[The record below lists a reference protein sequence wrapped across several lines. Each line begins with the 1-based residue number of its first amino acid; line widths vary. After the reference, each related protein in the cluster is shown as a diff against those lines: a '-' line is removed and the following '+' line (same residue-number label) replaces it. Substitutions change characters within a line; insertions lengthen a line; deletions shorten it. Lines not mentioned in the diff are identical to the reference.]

1 MRAVVALSYGAPE
14 VLACREVPMPV
25 PLADQIL
32 VRVAACGVC
41 GHDLLARTGA
51 FPRSQ
56 PPFVMGHE
64 IAGVVVEVGALARG
78 FAVGDHVAVTQRI
91 SCGIC
96 ATCRAGRDNVC
107 VAGPGF
113 YGEGLSGGY
122 GDFVVAS
129 ARNAVVVPAHLPLK
143 VAAVLSCAIGTGF
156 HALRRSGAQVGDTV
170 LVTGASGGVGLHTVK
185 LAALMGL
192 RVIAVTGDA
201 GKAALLRAAGAA
213 EVVIPAGAAFHRHVR
228 ELTQGEGVD
237 AVIEIAGRPT
247 FPSSV
252 RSLRVGGRMVL
263 VGNVE
268 PGSYDFNPA
277 LAILKELDFV
287 GSGHATLEDLRRV
300 VALVEAGQIAPVLA
314 AEFPRDSAA
323 DAHRL
328 IEARRTTGRVV
339 LTHALN

>member
-1 MRAVVALSYGAPE
+1 MRAIFASTYGGPE
-14 VLACREVPMPV
+14 VLLAGEVARPV
-25 PLADQIL
+25 LAPDQIL
-32 VRVAACGVC
+32 VQVAACGVC
-41 GHDLLARTGA
+41 GHDLLARKGA
-51 FPRSQ
+51 FPLSR

-64 IAGVVVEVGALARG
+64 IAGVVVEAGPRARG
-78 FAVGDHVAVTQRI
+78 FAVGNRVAQTHR
-91 SCGIC
+91 GTC
-96 ATCRAGRDNVC
+96 AACRAGRDNVC
-107 VAGPGF
+107 VSGSGF

-122 GDFVVAS
+122 GDYVVAS
-129 ARNAVVVPAHLPLK
+129 ARNAVVVPRHLQLK
-143 VAAVLSCAIGTGF
+143 VVAVLSCAIGTGY
-156 HALRRSGAQVGDTV
+156 HALRLSGLRVGDRV

-192 RVIAVTGDA
+192 VAIAVTGDA
-201 GKAALLRAAGAA
+201 TKAPTLREAGAA
-213 EVVIPAGAAFHRHVR
+213 HVVIPERGAFHREVR
-228 ELTQGEGVD
+228 ELTGGEGVD
-237 AVIEIAGRPT
+237 GVVEIAGRPT
-247 FPSSV
+247 YQSSV
-252 RSLRVGGRMVL
+252 RALRAGGRMVL

-300 VALVEAGQIAPVLA
+300 VALVAAGRIAPVIA

-339 LTHALN
+339 LTHALS